1 MSNTINTTNTTNIPN
16 TTNHTTLISA
26 PPDGGAGERA
36 ADIPS
41 VASVP
46 GVAPLLAVRDVTMR
60 YAAPRGPL
68 GRPSAPDILAL
79 DGVSLSL
86 ASGEFVAL
94 VGPSGCGKST
104 LLTLIAGL
112 EQPTS
117 GTIALQGDAQARRL
131 GRVGYMPQR
140 DLLLP
145 WRDALGNA
153 SAGLE
158 AQGLNRREARRR
170 AQALFADF
178 GLGGFEH
185 AYPAA
190 LSGGMRQRVAFAR
203 SALAAGDLLL
213 LDEPFGALDALTRAE
228 LQRWLG
234 AVWRQIDIGACLL
247 VTHDVDE
254 ALLLA
259 DRIYLMTRRPGR
271 IRMERAVPLSSQDR
285 ARGPDALT
293 QPAVAALKVE
303 LLAALLAPAE
313 IDRETSV

>member
-1 MSNTINTTNTTNIPN
+1 MTNSTNTD
-16 TTNHTTLISA
+16 TTTTTDFGGPPEEYAGAKLFESPA
-26 PPDGGAGERA
+26 PDAQT
-36 ADIPS
+36 
-41 VASVP
+41 
-46 GVAPLLAVRDVTMR
+46 LLAVRDVTMR
-60 YAAPRGPL
+60 FAVPRGLL
-68 GRPSAPDILAL
+68 GRPTAPATLAL

-117 GTIALQGDAQARRL
+117 GTIALRDDAQARRL

-145 WRDALGNA
+145 WRDALDNA

-158 AQGLNRREARRR
+158 AQGMSKREARKR

-178 GLGGFEH
+178 GLSGFEH

-203 SALAAGDLLL
+203 SALATGDLLL

-228 LQRWLG
+228 LQRWL
-234 AVWRQIDIGACLL
+234 ATVWPHLGVSACLL

-259 DRIYLMTRRPGR
+259 DRIYLMTPRPGR
-271 IRMERAVPLSSQDR
+271 IRMERAVPLSPQDR
-285 ARGPDALT
+285 PRGPDILT
-293 QPAVAALKVE
+293 RPAVAALKAE
-303 LLAALLAPAE
+303 LLAALLEPSQR
-313 IDRETSV
+313 REATK